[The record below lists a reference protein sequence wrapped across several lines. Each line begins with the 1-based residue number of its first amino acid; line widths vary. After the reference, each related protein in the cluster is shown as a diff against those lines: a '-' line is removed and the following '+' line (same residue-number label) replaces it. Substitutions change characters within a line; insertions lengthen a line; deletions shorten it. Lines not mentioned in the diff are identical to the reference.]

1 MVTEYNEQHPVLGLM
16 ICEKGECVS
25 LGLKNNGGTDVEDGR
40 DIGNVN
46 E

>member
-1 MVTEYNEQHPVLGLM
+1 MVTEYNEQNPVLGLM

-25 LGLKNNGGTDVEDGR
+25 LGLIRNEGSDVEDGR